1 LILLPT
7 SEFGMQ
13 WIDRKLRNRAFQRYL
28 QLLQPTLGWSGIIF
42 SKYEFWCDTT
52 ILIVAVTKR

>member
-1 LILLPT
+1 
-7 SEFGMQ
+7 MQ
-13 WIDRKLRNRAFQRYL
+13 WIDRKLRNGAFQRYL
-28 QLLQPTLGWSGIIF
+28 KLLQPTLGWSGIIV